1 MGLAQSPHPNA
12 ILCSF
17 FDGTVRP
24 IAQAVKPAIWWA
36 LMTPDGGE
44 QISTYDF

>member
-1 MGLAQSPHPNA
+1 
-12 ILCSF
+12 
-17 FDGTVRP
+17 VRP